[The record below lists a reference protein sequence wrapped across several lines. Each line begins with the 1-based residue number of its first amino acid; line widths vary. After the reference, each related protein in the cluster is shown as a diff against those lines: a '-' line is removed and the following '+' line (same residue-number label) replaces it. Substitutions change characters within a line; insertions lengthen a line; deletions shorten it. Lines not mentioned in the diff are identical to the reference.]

1 MSDSS
6 APITGSV
13 DSHSTVVGAYPKRWK
28 ALAVLVV
35 GLLVVILDNTILN
48 VALKTI
54 QEDLGA
60 SQNQLVWAINAYS
73 LAFAALL
80 FTWGVMGDRF
90 GRKKILLIGL
100 ALFGVASALC
110 AFATSPGELIAFRA
124 LMGIGGASVMPISL
138 SIITVIFPPQERG
151 KAIGVWAAAV
161 GGAVALGPVLG
172 GLLLEHPNWFQ
183 WLTGNDWGS
192 VFFINVPIVI
202 IGGIGIFMLVPETK
216 NPRPGKLDP
225 IGLVLSVVGLFAVV
239 YGIQNASTVG
249 WVAPS
254 TWGFIVLGLI
264 VLLAFGIYEL
274 KSTHPSIDLSL
285 FRIRSFSIPLTGVS
299 LAFAAMQGTLLFLTF
314 YYQIVRGW
322 SPLQAGLLVLPFAV
336 GQLLGAPRSAK
347 MVHRFGARKVIPGGL
362 VFALVG
368 MLCFAFVSPDA
379 PVWFLIVIGV
389 IFGFGLGNTI
399 APSTTRMTL
408 ATPPERS
415 GSGSAVQNTVRQVGA
430 VFGVAI
436 LSSVVGTVYSNN
448 MSPLLAGKGLPPEAL
463 AAATDSIGG
472 TNEVADRLAETG
484 TVPAPLIEQLRQ
496 AANDS
501 FMPALHTAAFVSA
514 GLLVIAI
521 AVVLVWLPAKAEAV
535 AWAGSHPGE
544 DSSDEDG
551 AAEGRVHFVDEEG
564 NDLEHVGDI
573 PLEHLPTGRH
583 YAREDDRHHAR
594 NGAPVGVVDAP
605 AHPAAR
611 TNGGVALDGDGHVT
625 ATYGARNR
633 AMADAAATAIDGPA
647 NGSADGPAA
656 NGAAAHLAAANGST
670 ANGAAADRTSRGTTQ
685 AGASSN
691 ALTLGRHAAPEDAAG
706 GEADRPHHS

>member
-1 MSDSS
+1 M
-6 APITGSV
+6 
-13 DSHSTVVGAYPKRWK
+13 YPQRWK
-28 ALAVLVV
+28 ALIVLVI

-60 SQNQLVWAINAYS
+60 TQNELVWAINAYS

-80 FTWGVMGDRF
+80 VTWGVLGDRF
-90 GRKKILLIGL
+90 GRKRILLIGL
-100 ALFGVASALC
+100 VLFGAASALS

-151 KAIGVWAAAV
+151 KAIGIWAAAV

-202 IGGIGIFMLVPETK
+202 IGIIGIIMLVPETK

-225 IGLVLSVVGLFAVV
+225 VGLVLSVVGLFAIT
-239 YGIQNASTVG
+239 YGIQNASSDG
-249 WVAPS
+249 WASPN
-254 TWGFIVLGLI
+254 TWGYIVAGVVILLG
-264 VLLAFGIYEL
+264 FGYYEL

-285 FRIRSFSIPLTGVS
+285 FKIRSFSVPLTGVT

-347 MVHRFGARKVIPGGL
+347 MVNRFGARTVITVGL
-362 VFALVG
+362 VFALAG
-368 MLCFAFVSPDA
+368 MLCFGFITQDT
-379 PVWFLIVIGV
+379 PVWFLVILGV
-389 IFGFGLGNTI
+389 VFGFGLGNTI

-415 GSGSAVQNTVRQVGA
+415 GAGSAVQNTVRQIGA

-436 LSSVVGTVYSNN
+436 LSSVVSTVYRNN
-448 MSPLLAGKGLPPEAL
+448 MTPLVTDKGLPPEAF

-472 TNEVADRLAETG
+472 TTEVASALAKTG
-484 TVPAPLIEQLRQ
+484 VPQSSIDQLLQ
-496 AANDS
+496 AANQS
-501 FMPALHTAAFVSA
+501 FLPALHTAAFVSV
-514 GLLVIAI
+514 GLLAI
-521 AVVLVWLPAKAEAV
+521 AVAVIVLWLPAKAEEV
-535 AWAGSHPGE
+535 AWAGSGPGSAPTG
-544 DSSDEDG
+544 DPS
-551 AAEGRVHFVDEEG
+551 AENKAHTVDE
-564 NDLEHVGDI
+564 VAGD
-573 PLEHLPTGRH
+573 
-583 YAREDDRHHAR
+583 
-594 NGAPVGVVDAP
+594 
-605 AHPAAR
+605 
-611 TNGGVALDGDGHVT
+611 
-625 ATYGARNR
+625 
-633 AMADAAATAIDGPA
+633 
-647 NGSADGPAA
+647 
-656 NGAAAHLAAANGST
+656 
-670 ANGAAADRTSRGTTQ
+670 
-685 AGASSN
+685 GASSQVA
-691 ALTLGRHAAPEDAAG
+691 ALVPAGKHAVAESVEMAPTTVQPSSGGRHAAPADEGDAAG
-706 GEADRPHHS
+706 VTDPAGRS

>member
-1 MSDSS
+1 MSDSN
-6 APITGSV
+6 APVTGSV
-13 DSHSTVVGAYPKRWK
+13 AAHSTTAGMYPQRWK

-60 SQNQLVWAINAYS
+60 TQNELVWAINAYS

-90 GRKKILLIGL
+90 GRKRILLIGL
-100 ALFGVASALC
+100 VLFGAASALC

-172 GLLLEHPNWFQ
+172 GLLLEHPNWFN

-202 IGGIGIFMLVPETK
+202 IGIIGIIALVPETK

-225 IGLVLSVVGLFAVV
+225 LGLVLSVVGLFAVV
-239 YGIQNASTVG
+239 YGIQNASSNG
-249 WVAPS
+249 WGAFS
-254 TWGFIVLGLI
+254 TWGFIVIGVLI
-264 VLLAFGIYEL
+264 LVGFGIYEL
-274 KSTHPSIDLSL
+274 KSSHPSIDLSL
-285 FRIRSFSIPLTGVS
+285 FKIRSFSVPLTGVS

-336 GQLLGAPRSAK
+336 GQLLGAPRSSS
-347 MVHRFGARKVIPGGL
+347 MVRRFGARTVITVGL
-362 VFALVG
+362 IFALAG
-368 MLCFAFVSPDA
+368 MLCFGFVSQDT
-379 PVWFLIVIGV
+379 PVWFLVVLGV
-389 IFGFGLGNTI
+389 VFGFGLGNTI

-415 GSGSAVQNTVRQVGA
+415 GAGSAVQNTVRQIGA

-448 MSPLLAGKGLPPEAL
+448 MTPLIEGKGLPPEAF

-472 TNEVADRLAETG
+472 TTEVASALAKTG
-484 TVPAPLIEQLRQ
+484 VPQSSIDQLLQ
-496 AANDS
+496 AANQS
-501 FMPALHTAAFVSA
+501 FLPALHTAAFVSA

-521 AVVLVWLPAKAEAV
+521 AVILLRLPA
-535 AWAGSHPGE
+535 
-544 DSSDEDG
+544 
-551 AAEGRVHFVDEEG
+551 
-564 NDLEHVGDI
+564 
-573 PLEHLPTGRH
+573 
-583 YAREDDRHHAR
+583 
-594 NGAPVGVVDAP
+594 
-605 AHPAAR
+605 
-611 TNGGVALDGDGHVT
+611 
-625 ATYGARNR
+625 
-633 AMADAAATAIDGPA
+633 
-647 NGSADGPAA
+647 
-656 NGAAAHLAAANGST
+656 
-670 ANGAAADRTSRGTTQ
+670 
-685 AGASSN
+685 
-691 ALTLGRHAAPEDAAG
+691 
-706 GEADRPHHS
+706 

>member
-1 MSDSS
+1 MSNPQ
-6 APITGSV
+6 APSTGSV
-13 DSHSTVVGAYPKRWK
+13 ASQSATAGMYPQRWK
-28 ALAVLVV
+28 ALTVLVI

-60 SQNQLVWAINAYS
+60 TQNELVWAINAYS

-80 FTWGVMGDRF
+80 VTWGVLGDRF

-100 ALFGVASALC
+100 VLFGTASAFS

-151 KAIGVWAAAV
+151 KAIGIWAAAV

-202 IGGIGIFMLVPETK
+202 IGIIGIFILVPETK

-225 IGLVLSVVGLFAVV
+225 LGLVLSVVGLFAIT
-239 YGIQNASTVG
+239 YGIQNASSDG
-249 WVAPS
+249 WASPN
-254 TWGFIVLGLI
+254 TWGYIVAGVLILLG
-264 VLLAFGIYEL
+264 FGYYEL

-285 FRIRSFSIPLTGVS
+285 FKIRSFSIPLTGVT

-336 GQLLGAPRSAK
+336 GQLLGAPRSSK
-347 MVHRFGARKVIPGGL
+347 MVNRFGARTVITTGL
-362 VFALVG
+362 IFALAG
-368 MLCFAFVSPDA
+368 MLCFGFVSQDT
-379 PVWFLIVIGV
+379 PVWFLVVLGV
-389 IFGFGLGNTI
+389 VFGFGLGNTI

-415 GSGSAVQNTVRQVGA
+415 GAGSAVQNTVRQIGA

-448 MSPLLAGKGLPPEAL
+448 ITPLISDKGLPPEAL

-472 TNEVADRLAETG
+472 TTEVASALAKTG
-484 TVPAPLIEQLRQ
+484 VPQSSIDQLLQ
-496 AANDS
+496 AANQS
-501 FMPALHTAAFVSA
+501 FLPALHTAAFVSA

-521 AVVLVWLPAKAEAV
+521 AVILLRLPAKAEAV
-535 AWAGSHPGE
+535 AWSGSGPSTAPT
-544 DSSDEDG
+544 DDQS
-551 AAEGRVHFVDEEG
+551 AENRVHTVDEMG
-564 NDLEHVGDI
+564 DDLSDI
-573 PLEHLPTGRH
+573 AGAPLEHAPLAHAGRH
-583 YAREDDRHHAR
+583 AVQEPTEV
-594 NGAPVGVVDAP
+594 PVTVP
-605 AHPAAR
+605 QP
-611 TNGGVALDGDGHVT
+611 
-625 ATYGARNR
+625 
-633 AMADAAATAIDGPA
+633 
-647 NGSADGPAA
+647 
-656 NGAAAHLAAANGST
+656 
-670 ANGAAADRTSRGTTQ
+670 
-685 AGASSN
+685 SSG
-691 ALTLGRHAAPEDAAG
+691 GRHAAPSDEGDTAG
-706 GEADRPHHS
+706 AVDSAGRS

>member
-1 MSDSS
+1 MSNPQ
-6 APITGSV
+6 AQPTGTVASQSV
-13 DSHSTVVGAYPKRWK
+13 TAGMYPQRWK
-28 ALAVLVV
+28 ALIVLVI

-60 SQNQLVWAINAYS
+60 TQNELVWAINAYS

-80 FTWGVMGDRF
+80 VTWGVLGDRF
-90 GRKKILLIGL
+90 GRKRILLIGL
-100 ALFGVASALC
+100 VLFGAASALS

-151 KAIGVWAAAV
+151 KAIGIWAAAV

-202 IGGIGIFMLVPETK
+202 IGIIGIIMLVPETK

-225 IGLVLSVVGLFAVV
+225 VGLVLSVVGLFAIT
-239 YGIQNASTVG
+239 YGIQNASSDG
-249 WVAPS
+249 WASPN
-254 TWGFIVLGLI
+254 TWGYIVAGVV
-264 VLLAFGIYEL
+264 VLLGFGYYEL

-285 FRIRSFSIPLTGVS
+285 FKIRSFSVPLTGVT

-347 MVHRFGARKVIPGGL
+347 MVNRFGARTVITVGL
-362 VFALVG
+362 VFALAG
-368 MLCFAFVSPDA
+368 MLCFGFITQDT
-379 PVWFLIVIGV
+379 PVWFLVILGV
-389 IFGFGLGNTI
+389 VFGFGLGNTI

-415 GSGSAVQNTVRQVGA
+415 GAGSAVQNTVRQIGA

-436 LSSVVGTVYSNN
+436 LSSVVSTVYRNN
-448 MSPLLAGKGLPPEAL
+448 MTPLVTDKGLPPEAF

-472 TNEVADRLAETG
+472 TTEVASALAKSG
-484 TVPAPLIEQLRQ
+484 VPQSSIDQLLQ
-496 AANDS
+496 AANQS
-501 FMPALHTAAFVSA
+501 FLPALHTAAFVSV
-514 GLLVIAI
+514 GLLAI
-521 AVVLVWLPAKAEAV
+521 AVAVIVLWLPAKAEEV
-535 AWAGSHPGE
+535 AWAGSGPGSAPTG
-544 DSSDEDG
+544 DPS
-551 AAEGRVHFVDEEG
+551 AENKAHTVDE
-564 NDLEHVGDI
+564 VG
-573 PLEHLPTGRH
+573 
-583 YAREDDRHHAR
+583 
-594 NGAPVGVVDAP
+594 
-605 AHPAAR
+605 
-611 TNGGVALDGDGHVT
+611 GD
-625 ATYGARNR
+625 
-633 AMADAAATAIDGPA
+633 
-647 NGSADGPAA
+647 
-656 NGAAAHLAAANGST
+656 
-670 ANGAAADRTSRGTTQ
+670 
-685 AGASSN
+685 GASSQVA
-691 ALTLGRHAAPEDAAG
+691 ALVPAGKHAVAESVEVASTTVQPSSGGRHAAPTDDGDAAG
-706 GEADRPHHS
+706 VTETAGRS

>member
-1 MSDSS
+1 MSDSNAPVMGS
-6 APITGSV
+6 AAAP
-13 DSHSTVVGAYPKRWK
+13 STAAGVYPQRWK

-60 SQNQLVWAINAYS
+60 TQNELVWAINAYS

-80 FTWGVMGDRF
+80 VTWGVMGDRF

-100 ALFGVASALC
+100 VLFGFASALC

-172 GLLLEHPNWFQ
+172 GVLLEHPNWFQ

-202 IGGIGIFMLVPETK
+202 VGIVGIMILVPETK

-225 IGLVLSVVGLFAVV
+225 IGLVLSVAGLFSVV
-239 YGIQNASTVG
+239 YGIQNASSNG
-249 WVAPS
+249 WAAPS
-254 TWGFIVLGLI
+254 TWGFIVLGVI
-264 VLLAFGIYEL
+264 VLLGFGLYEL
-274 KSTHPSIDLSL
+274 KSSHPSIDLSL
-285 FRIRSFSIPLTGVS
+285 FKIRSFSVPLTGVS

-314 YYQIVRGW
+314 FFQIVRGW
-322 SPLQAGLLVLPFAV
+322 SPLQAGLLVLPFAA

-347 MVHRFGARKVIPGGL
+347 MVHRFGARVVITGGL
-362 VFALVG
+362 IFALAG
-368 MLCFAFVSPDA
+368 MLCFAFVTPDA

-389 IFGFGLGNTI
+389 VFGFGLGNTI

-448 MSPLLAGKGLPPEAL
+448 MTPLLADKGLPPEAL
-463 AAATDSIGG
+463 AAASDSIGG
-472 TNEVADRLAETG
+472 TTEVATALAKTG
-484 TVPAPLIEQLRQ
+484 TVPQSAINQLLQ

-514 GLLVIAI
+514 GLLVTAI
-521 AVVLVWLPAKAEAV
+521 AVILFWLPAKAEAA
-535 AWAGSHPGE
+535 AWS
-544 DSSDEDG
+544 
-551 AAEGRVHFVDEEG
+551 
-564 NDLEHVGDI
+564 
-573 PLEHLPTGRH
+573 
-583 YAREDDRHHAR
+583 
-594 NGAPVGVVDAP
+594 
-605 AHPAAR
+605 
-611 TNGGVALDGDGHVT
+611 
-625 ATYGARNR
+625 
-633 AMADAAATAIDGPA
+633 
-647 NGSADGPAA
+647 
-656 NGAAAHLAAANGST
+656 
-670 ANGAAADRTSRGTTQ
+670 
-685 AGASSN
+685 
-691 ALTLGRHAAPEDAAG
+691 
-706 GEADRPHHS
+706 

>member
-1 MSDSS
+1 MSNPQ
-6 APITGSV
+6 APSTGSV
-13 DSHSTVVGAYPKRWK
+13 ASQSVTGGMYPQRWK
-28 ALAVLVV
+28 ALSVLVV

-60 SQNQLVWAINAYS
+60 TQNELVWAINAYS

-80 FTWGVMGDRF
+80 VTWGVLGDRF
-90 GRKKILLIGL
+90 GRKRILLIGL
-100 ALFGVASALC
+100 VLFGAASALS

-202 IGGIGIFMLVPETK
+202 IGIIGIIMLVPETK

-225 IGLVLSVVGLFAVV
+225 LGLVLSVVGLFAIT
-239 YGIQNASTVG
+239 YGIQNASSDG
-249 WVAPS
+249 WASPN
-254 TWGFIVLGLI
+254 TWGYIVAGVVILLG
-264 VLLAFGIYEL
+264 FGYYEL

-285 FRIRSFSIPLTGVS
+285 FRIRSFSVPLTGVT
-299 LAFAAMQGTLLFLTF
+299 LAFAAMTGTLLFLTF

-336 GQLLGAPRSAK
+336 GQLLGAPRSSK
-347 MVHRFGARKVIPGGL
+347 MVARFGARTVITTGL
-362 VFALVG
+362 IFALAG
-368 MLCFAFVSPDA
+368 MLCFGFVTQET
-379 PVWFLIVIGV
+379 PVWFLVILGV
-389 IFGFGLGNTI
+389 VFGFGLGNTI

-415 GSGSAVQNTVRQVGA
+415 GAGSAVQNTVRQIGA

-436 LSSVVGTVYSNN
+436 LSSVVSTVYRNN
-448 MSPLLAGKGLPPEAL
+448 MTPLISDKGLPPDAL

-472 TNEVADRLAETG
+472 TTEVASALAKTG
-484 TVPAPLIEQLRQ
+484 VPQSSIDQLLQ
-496 AANDS
+496 AANQS
-501 FMPALHTAAFVSA
+501 FLPALHTAAFVSA

-521 AVVLVWLPAKAEAV
+521 AVILLWLPAKAEAV
-535 AWAGSHPGE
+535 AWAGSGPGSTPTGE
-544 DSSDEDG
+544 QS
-551 AAEGRVHFVDEEG
+551 AENRVHTVDETGDE
-564 NDLEHVGDI
+564 LSHVADS
-573 PLEHLPTGRH
+573 PLEHAGRH
-583 YAREDDRHHAR
+583 
-594 NGAPVGVVDAP
+594 
-605 AHPAAR
+605 AA
-611 TNGGVALDGDGHVT
+611 
-625 ATYGARNR
+625 
-633 AMADAAATAIDGPA
+633 ADAADVATAGAVQPA
-647 NGSADGPAA
+647 SG
-656 NGAAAHLAAANGST
+656 
-670 ANGAAADRTSRGTTQ
+670 
-685 AGASSN
+685 
-691 ALTLGRHAAPEDAAG
+691 GRHAAPSDEGDAAG
-706 GEADRPHHS
+706 AADPAGRS

>member
-1 MSDSS
+1 MSNPQ
-6 APITGSV
+6 APSTGSV
-13 DSHSTVVGAYPKRWK
+13 ASQSVTGGMYPQRWK
-28 ALAVLVV
+28 ALSVLVV

-60 SQNQLVWAINAYS
+60 TQNELVWAINAYS

-80 FTWGVMGDRF
+80 VTWGVLGDRF
-90 GRKKILLIGL
+90 GRKRILLIGL
-100 ALFGVASALC
+100 VLFGAASALS

-202 IGGIGIFMLVPETK
+202 IGIIGIIMLVPETK

-225 IGLVLSVVGLFAVV
+225 LGLVLSVVGLFAIT
-239 YGIQNASTVG
+239 YGIQNASSDG
-249 WVAPS
+249 WASPN
-254 TWGFIVLGLI
+254 TWGYIVAGVVILLG
-264 VLLAFGIYEL
+264 FGYYEL

-285 FRIRSFSIPLTGVS
+285 FRIRSFSVPLTGVT
-299 LAFAAMQGTLLFLTF
+299 LAFAAMTGTLLFLTF

-336 GQLLGAPRSAK
+336 GQLLGAPRSSK
-347 MVHRFGARKVIPGGL
+347 MVARFGARTVITTGL
-362 VFALVG
+362 IFALAG
-368 MLCFAFVSPDA
+368 MLCFGFVTQET
-379 PVWFLIVIGV
+379 PVWFLVILGV
-389 IFGFGLGNTI
+389 VFGFGLGNTI

-415 GSGSAVQNTVRQVGA
+415 GAGSAVQNTVRQIGA

-436 LSSVVGTVYSNN
+436 LSSVVSTVYRNN
-448 MSPLLAGKGLPPEAL
+448 MTPLISDKGLPPDAL

-472 TNEVADRLAETG
+472 TTEVASALAKTG
-484 TVPAPLIEQLRQ
+484 VPQSSIDQLLQ
-496 AANDS
+496 AANQS
-501 FMPALHTAAFVSA
+501 FLPALHTAAFVSA

-521 AVVLVWLPAKAEAV
+521 AVILLWLPAKAEAV
-535 AWAGSHPGE
+535 AWAGSGPGSTPTGE
-544 DSSDEDG
+544 QS
-551 AAEGRVHFVDEEG
+551 AENRVHTVDETGDE
-564 NDLEHVGDI
+564 LSHV
-573 PLEHLPTGRH
+573 
-583 YAREDDRHHAR
+583 
-594 NGAPVGVVDAP
+594 
-605 AHPAAR
+605 
-611 TNGGVALDGDGHVT
+611 
-625 ATYGARNR
+625 
-633 AMADAAATAIDGPA
+633 ADSP
-647 NGSADGPAA
+647 S
-656 NGAAAHLAAANGST
+656 
-670 ANGAAADRTSRGTTQ
+670 
-685 AGASSN
+685 
-691 ALTLGRHAAPEDAAG
+691 
-706 GEADRPHHS
+706 

>member
-1 MSDSS
+1 M
-6 APITGSV
+6 
-13 DSHSTVVGAYPKRWK
+13 YPQRWK
-28 ALAVLVV
+28 ALIVLVI

-60 SQNQLVWAINAYS
+60 TQNELVWAINAYS

-80 FTWGVMGDRF
+80 VTWGVLGDRF
-90 GRKKILLIGL
+90 GRKRILLIGL
-100 ALFGVASALC
+100 VLFGAASALS

-151 KAIGVWAAAV
+151 KAIGIWAAAV

-202 IGGIGIFMLVPETK
+202 IGIIGIIMLVPETK

-225 IGLVLSVVGLFAVV
+225 VGLVLSVVGLFAIT
-239 YGIQNASTVG
+239 YGIQNASSDG
-249 WVAPS
+249 WASPN
-254 TWGFIVLGLI
+254 TWGYIVAGVVILLG
-264 VLLAFGIYEL
+264 FGYYEL

-285 FRIRSFSIPLTGVS
+285 FKIRSFSVPLTGVT

-347 MVHRFGARKVIPGGL
+347 MVNRFGARTVITVGL
-362 VFALVG
+362 VFALAG
-368 MLCFAFVSPDA
+368 MLCFGFITQDT
-379 PVWFLIVIGV
+379 PVWFLVILGV
-389 IFGFGLGNTI
+389 VFGFGLGNTI

-415 GSGSAVQNTVRQVGA
+415 GAGSAVQNTVRQIGA

-436 LSSVVGTVYSNN
+436 LSSVVSTVYRNN
-448 MSPLLAGKGLPPEAL
+448 MTPLVTDKGLPPEAF

-472 TNEVADRLAETG
+472 TTEVASALAKTG
-484 TVPAPLIEQLRQ
+484 VPQSSIDQLLQ
-496 AANDS
+496 AANQS
-501 FMPALHTAAFVSA
+501 FLPALHTAAFVSV
-514 GLLVIAI
+514 GLLAI
-521 AVVLVWLPAKAEAV
+521 AVAVIVLWLPAKAEEV
-535 AWAGSHPGE
+535 AWAGSGPGSAPTG
-544 DSSDEDG
+544 DPS
-551 AAEGRVHFVDEEG
+551 AENKAHTVDE
-564 NDLEHVGDI
+564 VAGD
-573 PLEHLPTGRH
+573 
-583 YAREDDRHHAR
+583 
-594 NGAPVGVVDAP
+594 
-605 AHPAAR
+605 
-611 TNGGVALDGDGHVT
+611 
-625 ATYGARNR
+625 
-633 AMADAAATAIDGPA
+633 
-647 NGSADGPAA
+647 
-656 NGAAAHLAAANGST
+656 
-670 ANGAAADRTSRGTTQ
+670 
-685 AGASSN
+685 GASSQVA
-691 ALTLGRHAAPEDAAG
+691 ALVPAGKHAVAESAEVAPTTVQPSSGGRHAAPADEGDAAG
-706 GEADRPHHS
+706 VTDPAGRS

>member
-1 MSDSS
+1 MSNPP
-6 APITGSV
+6 APSTGSV
-13 DSHSTVVGAYPKRWK
+13 ASQSVTAGMYPQRWK
-28 ALAVLVV
+28 ALTVLVI

-60 SQNQLVWAINAYS
+60 TQNELVWAINAYS

-80 FTWGVMGDRF
+80 VTWGVLGDRF

-100 ALFGVASALC
+100 VLFGAASALC

-202 IGGIGIFMLVPETK
+202 VGIIGIIMLVPETK

-225 IGLVLSVVGLFAVV
+225 LGLVLSVVGLFAIT
-239 YGIQNASTVG
+239 YGIQNASSDG
-249 WVAPS
+249 WASPN
-254 TWGFIVLGLI
+254 TWGYIVAGIVILLG
-264 VLLAFGIYEL
+264 FGYYEL

-285 FRIRSFSIPLTGVS
+285 FKIRSFSVPLTGVT

-347 MVHRFGARKVIPGGL
+347 MVARFGARTVITVGL
-362 VFALVG
+362 VFALAG
-368 MLCFAFVSPDA
+368 MLCFGFVSQDT
-379 PVWFLIVIGV
+379 PVWFLVILGV
-389 IFGFGLGNTI
+389 VFGFGLGNTI

-415 GSGSAVQNTVRQVGA
+415 GAGSAVQNTVRQIGA

-448 MSPLLAGKGLPPEAL
+448 ITPLISDKGLPPEAL

-472 TNEVADRLAETG
+472 TTEVASALAKNG
-484 TVPAPLIEQLRQ
+484 VPQSSIDQLLQ
-496 AANDS
+496 AANQS
-501 FMPALHTAAFVSA
+501 FLPALHTAAFVSA

-521 AVVLVWLPAKAEAV
+521 AVILLRLPAKAEAV
-535 AWAGSHPGE
+535 AWAGSGPGSAPTGDQSAENRVHTVDEMSGELSHVE
-544 DSSDEDG
+544 DSPLG
-551 AAEGRVHFVDEEG
+551 HPA
-564 NDLEHVGDI
+564 GD
-573 PLEHLPTGRH
+573 
-583 YAREDDRHHAR
+583 
-594 NGAPVGVVDAP
+594 NGACVTLDRRTRQRWSPPVGTP
-605 AHPAAR
+605 
-611 TNGGVALDGDGHVT
+611 
-625 ATYGARNR
+625 
-633 AMADAAATAIDGPA
+633 
-647 NGSADGPAA
+647 S
-656 NGAAAHLAAANGST
+656 ST
-670 ANGAAADRTSRGTTQ
+670 LPR
-685 AGASSN
+685 
-691 ALTLGRHAAPEDAAG
+691 
-706 GEADRPHHS
+706 RPP

>member
-1 MSDSS
+1 MSDSA
-6 APITGSV
+6 APRTGSV
-13 DSHSTVVGAYPKRWK
+13 ASQTSTVGMYPQRWK
-28 ALAVLVV
+28 ALTVLVV

-60 SQNQLVWAINAYS
+60 SQNELVWAINAYS

-80 FTWGVMGDRF
+80 FTWGVLGDRF
-90 GRKKILLIGL
+90 GRKRILLIGL
-100 ALFGVASALC
+100 VLFGFASALC

-202 IGGIGIFMLVPETK
+202 IGIIGIIMLVPETK

-225 IGLVLSVVGLFAVV
+225 LGLVLSVVGLFAVV
-239 YGIQNASTVG
+239 YGIQNASSNG
-249 WVAPS
+249 WAAPS
-254 TWGFIVLGLI
+254 TWGYIILGLI
-264 VLLAFGIYEL
+264 VLLAFGMYEL
-274 KSTHPSIDLSL
+274 KSNHPSIDLSL
-285 FRIRSFSIPLTGVS
+285 FRIRSFSVPLTGVS

-347 MVHRFGARKVIPGGL
+347 MVHRFGARTVITMGL

-379 PVWFLIVIGV
+379 PVWFLIVVGV
-389 IFGFGLGNTI
+389 VFGFGLGNTI

-436 LSSVVGTVYSNN
+436 LSSVVGTVYGNN
-448 MSPLLAGKGLPPEAL
+448 MGPLLQGKGLPPEAL
-463 AAATDSIGG
+463 SAATDSIGG
-472 TNEVADRLAETG
+472 TNEVADRLATTG
-484 TVPAPLIEQLRQ
+484 TVPSAAIEQLRQ

-501 FMPALHTAAFVSA
+501 FMPALHAAAFVSA
-514 GLLVIAI
+514 GLLIVAILVI
-521 AVVLVWLPAKAEAV
+521 LLRLPAKAEAV
-535 AWAGSHPGE
+535 AWAGSHPGP
-544 DSSDEDG
+544 SSPTTPGDG
-551 AAEGRVHFVDEEG
+551 NAESRVHFVDEAG
-564 NDLEHVGDI
+564 DDLAHVEST
-573 PLEHLPTGRH
+573 PLEH
-583 YAREDDRHHAR
+583 A
-594 NGAPVGVVDAP
+594 
-605 AHPAAR
+605 
-611 TNGGVALDGDGHVT
+611 
-625 ATYGARNR
+625 
-633 AMADAAATAIDGPA
+633 
-647 NGSADGPAA
+647 
-656 NGAAAHLAAANGST
+656 ST
-670 ANGAAADRTSRGTTQ
+670 
-685 AGASSN
+685 
-691 ALTLGRHAAPEDAAG
+691 GRHAARDTGNGAAPVDAHLEHARVGRHAAESDSPVAAG
-706 GEADRPHHS
+706 GAKGVPRT